1 MDVDRCVCCGEI
13 VPEGTWVCW
22 NCEQNGG
29 PKPKANTPSELQV
42 KLADKIADTLG
53 IDFPWSSD
61 EFTAEMYSDFINE
74 NISAAKRRWV
84 EEASVDSWGDSDWH
98 MFVELMRI

>member
-1 MDVDRCVCCGEI
+1 MNVDRCVCCGEV
-13 VPEGTWVCW
+13 VPEGRQVCW
-22 NCEQNGG
+22 SCEQNGG
-29 PKPKANTPSELQV
+29 PKPKTDTPSGLQI
-42 KLADKIADTLG
+42 KLADKIAETLG